1 MMGTPGNSRRRILSR
16 EMSDDGNMM
25 LMIKEADAKFN
36 ARRAS
41 FAEAKEA
48 CAKKLVQQQQEI
60 ELLEKQAADQ
70 DIQEDLEAKYIDAV
84 QSIDLLETE
93 KTLLVYE
100 VERLRDILESTEEE
114 LAELQ
119 RKHVQICTELETEK
133 VAKHLLQQKISCMQ
147 EQLDERLESQGTE
160 IVASENVDKNIQSNL
175 QYHGYLEAKKMEFK
189 SDKMR
194 KHCVEKLQGSAVTPQ
209 DIEFKLSVDGA
220 FETKSI
226 RPQSMKI
233 IEDLSNGNNQEGS
246 MNIFAQQS
254 EDDTHA
260 EGSNDPLIED
270 SKKVMEGRRS
280 EILERLELVSKE
292 KDTEYHESNDGKEKE
307 QNKLI
312 LEVNEVTSG
321 ETVQKR
327 EINEEQNE
335 GNEDGTKE
343 EISSAGFLSNGVEGG
358 ERKLFAYEAQS
369 RRDEK
374 ELDNEHLVKNEE
386 MDQGLQLSV
395 SEVNEREDSRT
406 REEESVNEEV
416 HARESVTQKDNK
428 EKSGTNANLDLR
440 KQQTVSDGEETQ
452 HGDGPEQNTGGKEKG
467 AFDMLE
473 QLFKKIVT
481 RQKSL
486 LDSERQMSKEDYIDS
501 HKDEINGARGEEI
514 KEQDEEYVLAK
525 EAQHRGK
532 ENKGMESISAEI
544 EEETNELSWKG
555 RVDGELEL
563 TFPERKETM
572 TELIE
577 EAAQLMTDLSN
588 EEMQNS
594 AESVTSEPEIDTY
607 GQESKRKNEQNPE
620 NTTTND
626 DVELRGTLNTSESIK
641 RHLKHSD
648 TCQVS

>member
-1 MMGTPGNSRRRILSR
+1 MGTPGNSWRRILSR
-16 EMSDDGNMM
+16 ETSDDGNMM
-25 LMIKEADAKFN
+25 MMIKE
-36 ARRAS
+36 
-41 FAEAKEA
+41 
-48 CAKKLVQQQQEI
+48 
-60 ELLEKQAADQ
+60 
-70 DIQEDLEAKYIDAV
+70 DIQEDLEAKYMDAV

-119 RKHVQICTELETEK
+119 RKHLQIRTELETEK
-133 VAKHLLQQKISCMQ
+133 VAKQLLQQKISCMQ
-147 EQLDERLESQGTE
+147 EQLEERLESQGTE
-160 IVASENVDKNIQSNL
+160 IVARENVDKNIQRNL
-175 QYHGYLEAKKMEFK
+175 QYHGYLDAKKMEFK

-194 KHCVEKLQGSAVTPQ
+194 KYYVEKLQGSAVTPQ
-209 DIEFKLSVDGA
+209 DIEFEHLVDA

-226 RPQSMKI
+226 RQQSMKI
-233 IEDLSNGNNQEGS
+233 IEDISNGNDQEGS
-246 MNIFAQQS
+246 MNIFTQQS

-260 EGSNDPLIED
+260 EGSNDLIED
-270 SKKVMEGRRS
+270 SEKVMEGRRS
-280 EILERLELVSKE
+280 ETLEQLELVSKE
-292 KDTEYHESNDGKEKE
+292 KDTEYHESNDCKEKE

-312 LEVNEVTSG
+312 LEVSEVTSG

-327 EINEEQNE
+327 EINEEKNE

-343 EISSAGFLSNGVEGG
+343 EISSEGFLSNGVEGG
-358 ERKLFAYEAQS
+358 ERKLFAYEAPSQ
-369 RRDEK
+369 RDEK

-395 SEVNEREDSRT
+395 NEVNEREDSRT
-406 REEESVNEEV
+406 REEESVKEEV
-416 HARESVTQKDNK
+416 NARESLTQKDNK
-428 EKSGTNANLDLR
+428 ERSETNANLDLR
-440 KQQTVSDGEETQ
+440 KQQTVTDGKVHVDGEETQ
-452 HGDGPEQNTGGKEKG
+452 NGDGAEQNTGGKEKG

-486 LDSERQMSKEDYIDS
+486 SDSERQMSKEDYIDS
-501 HKDEINGARGEEI
+501 HKDEINGERGDEI

-532 ENKGMESISAEI
+532 ESKGIESISAEI
-544 EEETNELSWKG
+544 EEEMNELSQKG
-555 RVDGELEL
+555 LVDGELEL

-577 EAAQLMTDLSN
+577 EAARLMTDLSN

-594 AESVTSEPEIDTY
+594 TESITSEPEMDTY
-607 GQESKRKNEQNPE
+607 GQESKTKNEQNPE

-626 DVELRGTLNTSESIK
+626 DVELRGNLNTSESIK
-641 RHLKHSD
+641 QHLKHSD